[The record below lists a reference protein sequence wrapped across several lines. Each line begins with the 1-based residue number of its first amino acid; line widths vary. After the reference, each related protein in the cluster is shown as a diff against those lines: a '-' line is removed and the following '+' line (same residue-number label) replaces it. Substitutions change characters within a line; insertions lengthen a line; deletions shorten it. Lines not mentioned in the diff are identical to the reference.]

1 MSLFLAIMIFM
12 IILFIQLCL
21 FGTKAFTEGDSIEFG
36 DLWMPYKNTDMFK
49 IIKSICCMLVA
60 YSFTINLFPIYSA
73 LKVKTNENCNKTVSI
88 SIFMVAAIYVFLSIV
103 CLLLFG
109 SQLDI

>member
-36 DLWMPYKNTDMFK
+36 DLWMPY
-49 IIKSICCMLVA
+49 
-60 YSFTINLFPIYSA
+60 
-73 LKVKTNENCNKTVSI
+73 
-88 SIFMVAAIYVFLSIV
+88 
-103 CLLLFG
+103 
-109 SQLDI
+109 

>member
-1 MSLFLAIMIFM
+1 
-12 IILFIQLCL
+12 
-21 FGTKAFTEGDSIEFG
+21 
-36 DLWMPYKNTDMFK
+36 
-49 IIKSICCMLVA
+49 MLVA

-109 SQLDI
+109 K